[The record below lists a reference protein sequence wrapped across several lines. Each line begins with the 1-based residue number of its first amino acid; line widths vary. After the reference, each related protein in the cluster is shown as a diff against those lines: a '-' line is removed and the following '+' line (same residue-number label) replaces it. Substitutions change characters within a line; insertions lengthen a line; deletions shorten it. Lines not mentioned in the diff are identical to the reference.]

1 MKILVAVKRVIDY
14 NVQIRVKDDN
24 SGIVT
29 ENVKM
34 STNPP
39 DDNAIEEA
47 VKIKEAGKATEIVA
61 ITIGDDKAQETVRK
75 ALAVGADRGIH
86 VKADGIIEPLAV
98 SKILKAVVE
107 KEKPDLVF
115 MGKQAIDD
123 DCNQTGQML
132 AALLNWPQATF
143 ASKIEIKDKSL
154 EVTREVDEG
163 LETIEVNVPAIVTCD
178 LRLNEPRYASLP
190 NIMKAKKKPLDQKSA
205 TELGIDTKPKNKQ
218 IKVEKTTNG
227 DRVSIAS
234 AILNDRDEP
243 IGAVELTG
251 VWEKLRWVKK
261 RERLGKA
268 VQAISTSISTNLKNK
283 SLS

>member
-14 NVQIRVKDDN
+14 NVQIRVKEDGT
-24 SGIVT
+24 GIVT

-47 VKIKEAGKATEIVA
+47 VKIKESGKATEVVA
-61 ITIGDDKAQETVRK
+61 ITIGEEKAQETVRK

-86 VKADGIIEPLAV
+86 VKVDGIVEPLVVA
-98 SKILKAVVE
+98 KILQKIVD

-143 ASKIEIKDKSL
+143 ASKIGIKDKVL
-154 EVTREVDEG
+154 EVVREVDEG
-163 LETIEVNVPAIVTCD
+163 LETIEVVIPAIVTCD

-190 NIMKAKKKPLDQKSA
+190 NIMKAKKKPIEQLNASDLDVDIKSRI
-205 TELGIDTKPKNKQ
+205 EQ
-218 IKVEKTTNG
+218 IKVE
-227 DRVSIAS
+227 
-234 AILNDRDEP
+234 EP
-243 IGAVELTG
+243 PKRKSGIKVANVAEL
-251 VWEKLRWVKK
+251 
-261 RERLGKA
+261 
-268 VQAISTSISTNLKNK
+268 VQKLKNEAK
-283 SLS
+283 VI

>member
-14 NVQIRVKDDN
+14 NVQIRVKEDGT
-24 SGIVT
+24 GIVT
-29 ENVKM
+29 DNVKM

-61 ITIGDDKAQETVRK
+61 VTIGEEKAQETVRK
-75 ALAVGADRGIH
+75 ALAVGADRGVH
-86 VKADGIIEPLAV
+86 VKVEGIVEPLAV
-98 SKILKAVVE
+98 AKILQKIVD

-132 AALLNWPQATF
+132 SALLNWPQATF
-143 ASKIEIKDKSL
+143 ASKIDIKDNKL
-154 EVTREVDEG
+154 EIIREIDEG

-190 NIMKAKKKPLDQKSA
+190 NIMKAKKKPIDQMTA
-205 TELGIDTKPKNKQ
+205 ADLGVDTTPRVQQ
-218 IKVEKTTNG
+218 IKVEEPPKRKAG
-227 DRVSIAS
+227 IKVSSVA
-234 AILNDRDEP
+234 
-243 IGAVELTG
+243 EL
-251 VWEKLRWVKK
+251 
-261 RERLGKA
+261 
-268 VQAISTSISTNLKNK
+268 VQKLKNEAK
-283 SLS
+283 VI

>member
-14 NVQIRVKDDN
+14 NVQVRVKDD
-24 SGIVT
+24 GTGVVT
-29 ENVKM
+29 DNVKM

-39 DDNAIEEA
+39 DDNAVEEA
-47 VKIKEAGKATEIVA
+47 VKIKEAGKATEVVA
-61 ITIGDDKAQETVRK
+61 ITIGEEKAQETVRK

-86 VKADGIIEPLAV
+86 VKAEGILEPLAV
-98 SKILKAVVE
+98 SKILQKVVE

-143 ASKIEIKDKSL
+143 ASKIEVKDKSL

-163 LETIEVNVPAIVTCD
+163 LETISVNVPAIVTCD

-190 NIMKAKKKPLDQKSA
+190 NIMKAKKKPLEQLSA
-205 TELGIDTKPKNKQ
+205 TELGIDTKPRIEQ
-218 IKVEKTTNG
+218 IKVEEPPKRKAG
-227 DRVSIAS
+227 IKVGSVS
-234 AILNDRDEP
+234 
-243 IGAVELTG
+243 EL
-251 VWEKLRWVKK
+251 
-261 RERLGKA
+261 
-268 VQAISTSISTNLKNK
+268 VQKLKNEAK
-283 SLS
+283 VI

>member
-14 NVQIRVKDDN
+14 NVQIRVKEDN

-29 ENVKM
+29 DNVKM

-47 VKIKEAGKATEIVA
+47 VKIKESGKATEIVA

-143 ASKIEIKDKSL
+143 ASEINVKDKSL

-163 LETIEVNVPAIVTCD
+163 LETIEVNIPAIVTCD

-190 NIMKAKKKPLDQKSA
+190 NIMKAKKKPIDQMSA
-205 TELGIDTKPKNKQ
+205 TDLGVDTKPRIEH
-218 IKVEKTTNG
+218 IKVE
-227 DRVSIAS
+227 
-234 AILNDRDEP
+234 EP
-243 IGAVELTG
+243 PKRKAGIKVANVTEL
-251 VWEKLRWVKK
+251 VNK
-261 RERLGKA
+261 
-268 VQAISTSISTNLKNK
+268 LKNEAK
-283 SLS
+283 VI